1 VLRVIELW
9 TDGSGSTGDA
19 PAGWAFVLR
28 HVDAGG
34 KISDLLNGGRLE
46 RGTNNVAELTA
57 VIEGLRA
64 LKRSCSLTI
73 VTDSEYVMKGF
84 TEDRVADWRKR
95 GWKTAAGKP
104 VANQDLWEA
113 LAAEVVQHDDHL
125 APRARPRRPRAQRAR
140 RPGRRHDAAL
150 GDRGSERE
158 RPAGRDAW
166 RVARGFSRTTRSRS
180 LGAGQV
186 DNSAVG
192 DPG

>member
-84 TEDRVADWRKR
+84 TEDRVADWRNR

-113 LAAEVVQHDDHL
+113 LAAEVVQHDITWRHVRGHVGHELNEL
-125 APRARPRRPRAQRAR
+125 ADQVAGMMRRWEIEAQNEND
-140 RPGRRHDAAL
+140 P
-150 GDRGSERE
+150 
-158 RPAGRDAW
+158 PAGTLGGSLEDSGAL
-166 RVARGFSRTTRSRS
+166 RGDE
-180 LGAGQV
+180 V
-186 DNSAVG
+186 
-192 DPG
+192 